1 MASFICFA
9 FSFLSTLFVLQTGL
23 RFSDQKK
30 GPASLLVPRFLHFRA
45 GNFVE
50 FTLPAFWQINVHPGF
65 IRLFHF
71 PHLFDDGQ

>member
-1 MASFICFA
+1 MAFIICFV
-9 FSFLSTLFVLQTGL
+9 FSFLSVLSVLQTCF
-23 RFSDQKK
+23 RFSKDKK
-30 GPASLLVPRFLHFRA
+30 GSASFPIPRFLHFGA